1 MIILSFELEEWH
13 QTDLYFIS
21 SILLK
26 SLLKF
31 TLSLECLYQL
41 GSRAEFGQKNPQRG
55 SGTPKFCN
63 FCFCCKIVFSKMG
76 VSTLLAEKFY
86 SLVFEGALLIECL
99 QKGSQVKF
107 FAALGRS
114 STVALLENLSRT
126 LSGSPLKGSKLRS
139 LALRIN

>member
-63 FCFCCKIVFSKMG
+63 FCFCKIVFSKMG

-107 FAALGRS
+107 FAAPGRF
-114 STVALLENLSRT
+114 STVALLENRSRT